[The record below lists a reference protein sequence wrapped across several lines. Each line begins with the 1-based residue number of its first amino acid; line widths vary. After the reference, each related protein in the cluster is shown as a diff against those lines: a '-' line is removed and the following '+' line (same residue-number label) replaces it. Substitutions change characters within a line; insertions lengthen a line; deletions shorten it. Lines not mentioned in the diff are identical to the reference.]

1 MDLRLLSGILLLV
14 ASALAVFSVIK
25 NRNSQKIIGRAEFII
40 FLLVAALPSIYL
52 TVADIAFLS
61 GSAERLPYTDLV
73 LKIWFFW
80 LAAIVYHFYQR
91 VCWRINDAGLAS
103 YISFVCLVP
112 YINVLIFIFLCV
124 APSKKRIRKA

>member
-1 MDLRLLSGILLLV
+1 MDLSLLSGILLLV

-52 TVADIAFLS
+52 AVADIAFLS
-61 GSAERLPYTDLV
+61 GSAERLPYTELV

-80 LAAIVYHFYQR
+80 LAAIAYHFYTQNQMKTH
-91 VCWRINDAGLAS
+91 VQSMFKHPATHIITTQSMSAS
-103 YISFVCLVP
+103 KLK
-112 YINVLIFIFLCV
+112 
-124 APSKKRIRKA
+124 KKRDDETHYIF